1 MTVAKIWGSDKY
13 PLHENNYLLCCSVI
27 MKLVYLLFSR
37 LQDNC
42 VYVPNINQA
51 DFDRDS
57 VGDECD
63 NCDRISNR
71 YQEDTDGDGDGDVC
85 DGDRDGDGKERGE
98 GREERE
104 EPRRALLM

>member
-1 MTVAKIWGSDKY
+1 M
-13 PLHENNYLLCCSVI
+13 
-27 MKLVYLLFSR
+27 
-37 LQDNC
+37 
-42 VYVPNINQA
+42 YVPNINQA

-98 GREERE
+98 GREERGGE
-104 EPRRALLM
+104 EEGGGTQENVANVVQCTIATKCMQLS

>member
-1 MTVAKIWGSDKY
+1 M
-13 PLHENNYLLCCSVI
+13 
-27 MKLVYLLFSR
+27 
-37 LQDNC
+37 
-42 VYVPNINQA
+42 YVPNINQA

-98 GREERE
+98 EEGGVTQE
-104 EPRRALLM
+104 NVANVVQCTIATKCMQLS